1 MNRFEPNMQ
10 SMFIVFVVI
19 TLALTLWNVAGREE
33 EEAARGP
40 KLENLQRGK

>member
-19 TLALTLWNVAGREE
+19 TLALTLWTVAGR